1 LDLNDWQVGTHGQF
15 QLNCKAEDT
24 ALFAD
29 ALLAPNGCRQGA
41 GFFKTKNFKN

>member
-1 LDLNDWQVGTHGQF
+1 MIGRLERMDSF
-15 QLNCKAEDT
+15 QLNSKAEDT